1 MIWKKINYFFLITI
15 SFQKELSLCNMQM
28 TQLLCLKH
36 DLENARN
43 LKLLFYLYELISE
56 FKTNF
61 NKSELLAINGDQDM

>member
-1 MIWKKINYFFLITI
+1 
-15 SFQKELSLCNMQM
+15 MQYVDNPV
-28 TQLLCLKH
+28 LCLIKH

-43 LKLLFYLYELISE
+43 LKLLFYLYELMSE